1 MAQTDAPAAQLPTD
15 VQPTNK
21 VEAQSRQAA
30 ENLSQSAQQETSK
43 DVAKERSYWSGFV
56 KAGASEHLQELKID
70 FGPQKSDRALAEEAQ
85 KLSNVS
91 ARVENRE
98 PRRPEPIT
106 RLNPDIT
113 IPPAGTRPDAPAG
126 RAEGSPAGRGAGR
139 PDAERGAGA
148 GENSRNYAPGLQ
160 RGEGPYQALR
170 RLGLDHEQ
178 AARDARRINRE
189 SGQSSYRQGDQF
201 RLNDDGSV
209 SIRQN
214 SRTAPGSY
222 TETTRSE
229 GRTTARRETDANG
242 NFNESS
248 FDREGRVTAER
259 SHTRD
264 AEGNVT
270 DKTRDQNGTTT
281 DRFDPQGRQRSH
293 ERQNNDGSASGW
305 SLNEDGSRTDFV
317 QRDQNHRQEIT
328 TRDGRIISESRTE
341 TTPEGQVRVQRN
353 YDQNGGY
360 SEVGQGPR
368 AEQQY
373 TRTDDGRG
381 NINYQRQDGVGYTRQ
396 QQENGAYRESF
407 RFADGSQNYTREV
420 SAEGRVVF
428 TDAVGL
434 RAEVFGGSPEFQQR
448 AFDEIRQLPEA
459 HRRLLVSQGAR
470 FALGGRVSDVDPSLR
485 DVQPRGWPEG
495 RTWDDADGAY
505 FGHSRQIVV
514 AESTRSGRSERI
526 DGVVRHEA
534 GHAMDSAMGRFSRTE
549 EYQNAFRQ
557 DTARFNDEQRREH
570 RYLLQP
576 NNAGQEEAFAEIY
589 GALQGASANPH
600 ETERILRDFPA
611 TAALLRRRLAQVR
624 PT

>member
-1 MAQTDAPAAQLPTD
+1 MAQTDAPTVPLPTD
-15 VQPTNK
+15 VQPGSK
-21 VEAQSRQAA
+21 AESQSRQAT
-30 ENLSQSAQQETSK
+30 ENLLESAQQNASK

-56 KAGASEHLQELKID
+56 KTGASEHLQEVKID
-70 FGPQKSDRALAEEAQ
+70 FGPQKSDRVLAEETQ

-106 RLNPDIT
+106 RLNPDMT
-113 IPPAGTRPDAPAG
+113 IPQAGARPDAPAG
-126 RAEGSPAGRGAGR
+126 RAGADR
-139 PDAERGAGA
+139 GA
-148 GENSRNYAPGLQ
+148 GENSGSYAPGLQ

-170 RLGLDHEQ
+170 RMGLDHEQ
-178 AARDARRINRE
+178 AARNARRINRE

-201 RLNDDGSV
+201 RLNEDGSV

-229 GRTTARRETDANG
+229 GRTTARRETDAQG
-242 NFNESS
+242 NFNESR
-248 FDREGRVTAER
+248 FDREGRVTGER
-259 SHTRD
+259 SRSRD
-264 AEGNVT
+264 AQGNVT
-270 DKTRDQNGTTT
+270 DINRDQTGTTT
-281 DRFDPQGRQRSH
+281 ERFDPQGRQRSH

-305 SLNEDGSRTDFV
+305 SINEDGSRTDFV
-317 QRDQNHRQEIT
+317 QRDPNHRQEIT
-328 TRDGRIISESRTE
+328 TRDGRIIGESRTE
-341 TTPEGQVRVQRN
+341 TTPEGQVRIQRQ

-360 SEVGQGPR
+360 SEVGTGPR

-381 NINYQRQDGVGYTRQ
+381 NINYQRQDGVGYTRSQ
-396 QQENGAYRESF
+396 GANGAYSERY
-407 RFADGSQNYTREV
+407 RFADGSQNYSRDV
-420 SAEGRVVF
+420 SAEGKVVF

-434 RAEVFGGSPEFQQR
+434 RTEVFGGSPEFQQR
-448 AFDEIRQLPEA
+448 AFDEIRRLPEE
-459 HRRLLVSQGAR
+459 HRRLLASQGSS

-485 DVQPRGWPEG
+485 DVQPRGWPDG

-505 FGHSRQIVV
+505 LGGSRQIVV
-514 AESTRSGRSERI
+514 AETTRSGPSERL

-534 GHAMDSAMGRFSRTE
+534 GHAMDSALGRFSRTE
-549 EYQNAFRQ
+549 EYQRAFRE

-570 RYLLQP
+570 RYLLQG
-576 NNAGQEEAFAEIY
+576 NNAGQEEAFAEVY
-589 GALQGASANPH
+589 GALNGASANPH

-611 TAALLRRRLAQVR
+611 TAALVRRRLAQVR
-624 PT
+624 